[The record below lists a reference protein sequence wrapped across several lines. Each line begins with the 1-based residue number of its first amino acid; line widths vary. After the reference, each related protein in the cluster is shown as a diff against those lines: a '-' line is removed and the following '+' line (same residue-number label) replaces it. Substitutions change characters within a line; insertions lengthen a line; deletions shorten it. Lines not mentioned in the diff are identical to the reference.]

1 MTQRLWLQGLAMR
14 VGLTDDAVRW
24 ARCLAEFMKHTGQL
38 CEVATRYAY
47 IDICARIQVRS
58 LRASDPL
65 DVLRISWYCLKASS
79 AMA

>member
-1 MTQRLWLQGLAMR
+1 MR
-14 VGLTDDAVRW
+14 VGLTDDGVRW

-58 LRASDPL
+58 LHTSDPQDIL
-65 DVLRISWYCLKASS
+65 MILTSRVYPVRQ
-79 AMA
+79 